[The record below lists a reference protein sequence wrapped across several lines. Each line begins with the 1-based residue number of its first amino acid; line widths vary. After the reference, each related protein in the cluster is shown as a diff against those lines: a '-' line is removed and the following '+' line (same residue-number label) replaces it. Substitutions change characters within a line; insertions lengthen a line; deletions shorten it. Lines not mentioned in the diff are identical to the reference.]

1 MFVPPRNTNH
11 RIRPIPIW
19 VCLTLWPRVEQRKWI
34 LAKNLKKNII
44 TKKTNRQ
51 EESPEETNKKQEKNK
66 KTKTKTTTESPKK
79 IDRKNHQKKQ
89 IKNKKKTKKKNKSKP
104 ACSAVFVFFCVF
116 FFLFFPWFWCSSFF
130 LFALVLFLFCF
141 FYFFVKP
148 YILCV
153 VGLIR
158 LKIGYPKTHGLKPHF
173 PYHKLP
179 FLVVKN
185 HIKFS
190 KIWMPPTTLP
200 RSPFQSPFWLEPPP
214 RRRHVRQLLS
224 GQRAASIGVQ
234 ALKDLQKGRG
244 IWIIIWGLKGIL
256 LGNMSIWDW
265 FGFLGDFLGWSL
277 GEFLADKF
285 AIFHN
290 IA

>member
-1 MFVPPRNTNH
+1 
-11 RIRPIPIW
+11 
-19 VCLTLWPRVEQRKWI
+19 VC
-34 LAKNLKKNII
+34 
-44 TKKTNRQ
+44 
-51 EESPEETNKKQEKNK
+51 
-66 KTKTKTTTESPKK
+66 
-79 IDRKNHQKKQ
+79 
-89 IKNKKKTKKKNKSKP
+89 
-104 ACSAVFVFFCVF
+104 F
-116 FFLFFPWFWCSSFF
+116 FFLFFPWFWCSRFF

-141 FYFFVKP
+141 FYVFVKP

-244 IWIIIWGLKGIL
+244 IWIINLRIKGDIVGEYVYL
-256 LGNMSIWDW
+256 ELIRV
-265 FGFLGDFLGWSL
+265 LGWFF
-277 GEFLADKF
+277 GV
-285 AIFHN
+285 I
-290 IA
+290 IGGIPRR